1 MENLRERIMDKTI
14 RVTILDDHQ
23 SIVDGYRYRLEKT
36 PQMEVADIVMVGE
49 DLEPSLEA
57 HPADVLLLDI
67 SVPTSRDNP
76 NPYPILHAIPQLL
89 QKYPHLNILVIS
101 MFAERALIRSVVE
114 AGASGYVLKEDSET
128 IRDLGDIV
136 KSVAAGGRYF
146 SKKALQL
153 YTDYLSKSEDK
164 DLLTNRQAEALSLA
178 AAYPDDTTADLARKM
193 GVLDSTVRNL
203 LTSVY
208 VKLGVHTRAAAIAK
222 ARQMAL
228 ITPEPPEHS

>member
-1 MENLRERIMDKTI
+1 MDKII

-23 SIVDGYRYRLEKT
+23 SIVDGYRYRLGLTQEI
-36 PQMEVADIVMVGE
+36 EVADIVMFGE

-67 SVPTSRDNP
+67 NVPTAKENP
-76 NPYPILHAIPQLL
+76 NPYPILHVIPQLL
-89 QKYPHLNILVIS
+89 QKCPTLNILVIS

-164 DLLTNRQAEALSLA
+164 DLLTNRQREALSLA
-178 AAYPDDTTADLARKM
+178 AAYPDDTTADLAVKM

-222 ARQMAL
+222 ARQMGL
-228 ITPEPPEHS
+228 ITPEAPEHS

>member
-1 MENLRERIMDKTI
+1 MDKII

-23 SIVDGYRYRLEKT
+23 SIVDGYRYRLGLTQEI
-36 PQMEVADIVMVGE
+36 EVADVVMFGE
-49 DLEPSLEA
+49 GLEPSLET

-67 SVPTSRDNP
+67 NVPTAKENP
-76 NPYPILHAIPQLL
+76 NPYPILHIIPQLL
-89 QKYPHLNILVIS
+89 QKYPDLSILVIS
-101 MFAERALIRSVVE
+101 MYAERALIRSVVE

-128 IRDLGDIV
+128 IRDLGDII

-146 SKKALQL
+146 SKRALQL

-164 DLLTNRQAEALSLA
+164 DLLTNRQREALSLA
-178 AAYPDDTTADLARKM
+178 AAYPDDTTADLAIKM

-228 ITPEPPEHS
+228 ITPEAPERA

>member
-1 MENLRERIMDKTI
+1 MDKII

-23 SIVDGYRYRLEKT
+23 SIVDGYRYRLGLTQEI
-36 PQMEVADIVMVGE
+36 EVADIVMFGE
-49 DLEPSLEA
+49 DLEPSLES

-67 SVPTSRDNP
+67 GVPTAKENP
-76 NPYPILHAIPQLL
+76 NPYPILHTIPQLL
-89 QKYPHLNILVIS
+89 QKYPQLNILVIS
-101 MFAERALIRSVVE
+101 MYAERALIRSVVE

-164 DLLTNRQAEALSLA
+164 DLLTNRQREALSLA
-178 AAYPDDTTADLARKM
+178 SAYPDDTTADLAIKM
-193 GVLDSTVRNL
+193 GVNDSTVRNL

-222 ARQMAL
+222 ARQMGL
-228 ITPEPPEHS
+228 ITPETPEHS